1 MKLNPLKR
9 HLRASRSALAA
20 LTIAAALSAP
30 NLAVSAPLVSIG
42 DTVDIFFR
50 GDVKAQ
56 YNTNIF
62 SNSANKVDDF
72 VFTFSPGV
80 EIAAGRTDNAN
91 ITLIFRE
98 DFVRYHRA
106 SNLNADLSNLFIDG
120 FYRSGPATISS
131 GFTFYQTQQPTGD
144 LNVVNNLVRRNIYRA
159 YAELE
164 YDITERV
171 VGDVGFSWNRTAFQ
185 TFQNQYHDRDVYSA
199 PLNILYRVTP
209 KLNVGLGYRYRYTD
223 IDLSTGPTPTTSSD
237 YQDHFYS
244 VALRGDILPKVYA
257 TMNVGATTRVSH
269 GNNTTDD
276 TTFTADTSF
285 RWDMTPKSDL
295 ALSLNRDFNT
305 SGAGTTITRTG
316 GDLRATY
323 LLTEFIQ
330 SSAFFGYTVND
341 YSNSPRT
348 DYTTVVGGNLS
359 YTPNSYLRF
368 GAGYTYQNNDS
379 DVSAYQSHIISLS
392 ASLRY

>member
-1 MKLNPLKR
+1 MNIRPLK
-9 HLRASRSALAA
+9 HFSRSSRVALASLSA
-20 LTIAAALSAP
+20 IVALSVGHQSSA
-30 NLAVSAPLVSIG
+30 APLVSIG

-72 VFTFSPGV
+72 IFTFSPGV
-80 EIAAGRTDNAN
+80 EIAAGRTENAN

-98 DFVRYHRA
+98 DFVRYNRA

-120 FYRSGPATISS
+120 FYKTGPATISS
-131 GFTFYQTQQPTGD
+131 GFSFYQTQTPTGD
-144 LNVVNNLVRRNIYRA
+144 INVVNNLVKRNIFRA

-164 YDITERV
+164 YDITEKV
-171 VGDVGFSWNRTAFQ
+171 VGDVGFSWNRTDFKSFQ
-185 TFQNQYHDRDVYSA
+185 TQYHNRDVYSA
-199 PLNILYRVTP
+199 PINILYRVTP

-223 IDLSTGPTPTTSSD
+223 IDLGTGPTPSTERD

-244 VALRGDILPKVYA
+244 VAVRGDLLPKVYA
-257 TMNVGATTRVSH
+257 TMNIGATTRVTHS
-269 GNNTTDD
+269 NTSSDT

-285 RWDMTPKSDL
+285 RWDMTPKSEL

-316 GDLRATY
+316 GNLRASY
-323 LLTEFIQ
+323 LVTEFIQ
-330 SSAFFGYTVND
+330 SSAFFGYAVND
-341 YSNSPRT
+341 YTGQART
-348 DYTTVVGGNLS
+348 DYTTNVGGNLY

-379 DVSAYQSHIISLS
+379 DVTPFQSHIISLS